1 MATSLTSDVC
11 DSVADATDVFATQKG
26 LLILKP
32 KSSSCSTISFTI
44 PSGCY
49 ALVSRH
55 GADLDY
61 MDEDGNRYA
70 IWPAG
75 LHFPYLPWIR
85 VSYLITKQS
94 IVFDLPIKTYRT
106 KDDVTV
112 NIDVSLTFRIM
123 GDPDLGEDSY
133 LIRNFV
139 HERKPSGL
147 EKQLS
152 DALEEAVRALVRLMD
167 HTEIYGIRSSI
178 KVGLDN
184 KVNREK
190 DIDDFSYFLSGS
202 SSGSDSLAALPGEGS
217 RGARQSIIKGGHNAT
232 DIMRKR
238 LNRQFILQGIEI
250 LSVVIKN
257 VSLPEEIQ
265 SQMERKTLSISEEA
279 EQQILLKESLQST
292 RMEEEIRTKIQTL
305 NEEREL
311 ETQTGL
317 ETINT
322 EKVRLN
328 DAVSQARKSEATM
341 REETNVRMCN
351 FTAQNE
357 YVIQRVRDK
366 TTAGAATIDLKTKKL
381 ANELITT
388 TKLQNEQDVASAS
401 LLSAKNQVAADK
413 KLTEAEG
420 VTADWTKKS
429 KNFMTDL
436 KKIDVFD
443 SLASNENMILGSLS
457 DDDGN
462 IITFDRLPR
471 IIRR

>member
-1 MATSLTSDVC
+1 
-11 DSVADATDVFATQKG
+11 
-26 LLILKP
+26 
-32 KSSSCSTISFTI
+32 
-44 PSGCY
+44 
-49 ALVSRH
+49 
-55 GADLDY
+55 
-61 MDEDGNRYA
+61 
-70 IWPAG
+70 
-75 LHFPYLPWIR
+75 
-85 VSYLITKQS
+85 
-94 IVFDLPIKTYRT
+94 
-106 KDDVTV
+106 
-112 NIDVSLTFRIM
+112 
-123 GDPDLGEDSY
+123 
-133 LIRNFV
+133 
-139 HERKPSGL
+139 
-147 EKQLS
+147 
-152 DALEEAVRALVRLMD
+152 
-167 HTEIYGIRSSI
+167 
-178 KVGLDN
+178 
-184 KVNREK
+184 
-190 DIDDFSYFLSGS
+190 
-202 SSGSDSLAALPGEGS
+202 
-217 RGARQSIIKGGHNAT
+217 
-232 DIMRKR
+232 
-238 LNRQFILQGIEI
+238 
-250 LSVVIKN
+250 
-257 VSLPEEIQ
+257 
-265 SQMERKTLSISEEA
+265 
-279 EQQILLKESLQST
+279 
-292 RMEEEIRTKIQTL
+292 MEEEIRTKIQTL

-462 IITFDRLPR
+462 IVTITDKILEDNSSKLDDLSPTSVAAELALLKCSSRGNKNDDTSEKLENSSENLENPADKYFDTTPK
-471 IIRR
+471 